1 MKRSLITCA
10 LVLPV
15 VALLTS
21 PLGAD
26 VKTRDKTQFKLEGM
40 LGRMVGMFGG
50 KGAREGVEGTSAV
63 KGDRKITT
71 SGNTGQI
78 IDLGE
83 EKVYEVD
90 FRKKEYKV
98 TTFEEMRR
106 RMREQQEEAKEQASK
121 EERAEGQQEQ
131 QQPKKEWEFDFD
143 AKETGQRKQI
153 AGYDARQVIMTV
165 TVREKGKP
173 LEEGG
178 GFVMTSDTWLG
189 PEIAALKELSEFD
202 LRYGKK
208 LYGDEAYAAAME
220 QMAVVMGMF
229 PMLGKAS
236 ERMAQ
241 EGDKLKGTALAMS
254 TTFETV
260 KSKAQM
266 AEQGNQDNSGGGGLA
281 GRLARRIKKKED
293 PKQRALVFTLN
304 HEFLDVGTS
313 VGAADVD
320 IPAGFKEKK

>member
-10 LVLPV
+10 LGLPL

-131 QQPKKEWEFDFD
+131 QQPTKEWQFDFD

-202 LRYGKK
+202 MRYGRK

-266 AEQGNQDNSGGGGLA
+266 TEQANQGNSGGGGI
-281 GRLARRIKKKED
+281 GGMLARRIKKKDD

-304 HEFLDVGTS
+304 HEFLEVGTS

-320 IPAGFKEKK
+320 IPAGFTEKK